1 MYDCVLI
8 NTNYCYNSLS
18 DQQMC
23 QTIAGCV
30 PVAPDHPCQQNV
42 IQYLVSN
49 STSADVPTVCFP
61 TYDGNKC
68 VTELGECALENGAYN
83 EILLIKHCFYKV
95 RTPSELPS
103 HTQCRSKED
112 WLNDCTHLLV
122 PLSRTI
128 IVSSSLGTS
137 KQSIAIYNLI
147 IKLIIK

>member
-83 EILLIKHCFYKV
+83 EILLIKHCLYSLSV
-95 RTPSELPS
+95 TTPSELPS
-103 HTQCRSKED
+103 HSQCGSKED
-112 WLNDCTHLLV
+112 WFTDCTDLLV
-122 PLSRTI
+122 PLSQTSI
-128 IVSSSLGTS
+128 SNFLGTS
-137 KQSIAIYNLI
+137 KQSIIAVTGV
-147 IKLIIK
+147 